1 MYAEPRFTKDLD
13 LIVAPRPQNATRVLK
28 ALEEFGAPTANLTR
42 KDLVRPGLLYVFG
55 VPPLRVD
62 ILNRIEG
69 IELKAVI
76 KKANRV
82 AIDDTHIR
90 VVAIEDLIAMKLLAG
105 RPQDKADVAALKRA
119 IRKRQA

>member
-1 MYAEPRFTKDLD
+1 M
-13 LIVAPRPQNATRVLK
+13 LIRGWSLNFCE
-28 ALEEFGAPTANLTR
+28 ALEQPFR
-42 KDLVRPGLLYVFG
+42 ICSLVVFG